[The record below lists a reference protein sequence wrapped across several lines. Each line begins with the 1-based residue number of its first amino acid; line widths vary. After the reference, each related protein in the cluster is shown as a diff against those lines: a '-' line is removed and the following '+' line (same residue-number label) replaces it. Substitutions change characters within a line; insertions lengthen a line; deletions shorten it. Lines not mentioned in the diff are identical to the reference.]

1 MDLIHEQVRH
11 HKFGIGSIINQAE
24 KIITVKFSGEDGIK
38 QFEYPLAFDNYLI
51 FCNADLQD
59 KIQDELR
66 FITEQTE
73 TDRKHKEEE
82 AEKRKEEERLKNL
95 ALKKTAPKKRAPA
108 KAKTK

>member
-24 KIITVKFSGEDGIK
+24 KIITVKFSGEDDIK
-38 QFEYPLAFDNYLI
+38 MFEYPLAFDNYLI

>member
-24 KIITVKFSGEDGIK
+24 KIITVKFSGEDDIK
-38 QFEYPLAFDNYLI
+38 MFEYPLAFDNYLI
-51 FCNADLQD
+51 CCNADLQD
-59 KIQDELR
+59 KIQEEVR
-66 FITEQTE
+66 FITEQIE